1 MDKAWVLEEGIKDFS
16 KRLGRDAVF
25 TLGNGY
31 LGCRGF
37 FDEEQE
43 GAVETLGGIYM
54 AGVFGKG
61 ALKAWKGMHRE
72 LVNTPNFLW
81 TSIKIDG
88 EQLLQRPASVRR
100 FKRVLDMHRG
110 VLSREFIWKSAKTGK
125 QVKISFERFMS
136 VADIHHAGQRIR
148 IEAMGE
154 PVSIAMT
161 AGIDAGVTQHNMVT
175 TLPLPIQPGRPQLEV
190 LDVGDDTISAKVFTL
205 PDGVAIHEGQALSFS
220 YSGTNAVRIGADS
233 TDKRVGT
240 HITKK
245 IDGDGFLEMTKVVT
259 FYTSRDGDAPAL
271 LEEEMAKAADYDTLL
286 ERHVAKWAE
295 KWESADVRI
304 DGAQDD
310 QQALRYN
317 LFQLMQAAP
326 EHDSRVSLGARG
338 LSGEM
343 HEGSVFWDNEI
354 FKLPFFTLTN
364 PKATQSMLRFRHRT
378 LGEAKKHAKE
388 LWFEGA
394 MYAWKSGVDGV
405 EETEVGV
412 GAYYAIHIVADIA
425 YALRQYWAMTGDDEF
440 LFKYGVEILLET
452 ARFWK
457 SRMQWNEEGGYYEI
471 RSVRG
476 PNEYDQMVHNNAYTN
491 YFAQEN
497 FKSALDAIELMRS
510 RKPDAWKKLAAKCKF
525 TADEEKAWRNVIGK
539 VLIPRG
545 KDGLILE
552 DDAYLL
558 RAPFDFKRGKTD
570 GRRVID
576 WALPLEAMPFY
587 QITKQSDVVTLVNL
601 FSDRFSEEE
610 ARQAYDFY
618 EPRTVHD
625 SSLSFA
631 PYAVL
636 AARLGRTEEAYRYFR
651 ECAYLDITDTQLNS
665 ISGVHFA
672 NLGGTWQSVVFG
684 FGGVR
689 ASLDGKVDITPHL
702 PEAWKSIAFRLHLKG
717 NVVEVVV
724 KGTDATATLVESSG
738 RPFDLSINGKKVDL

>member
-1 MDKAWVLEEGIKDFS
+1 MDKTWVLEEGIKDFS

-61 ALKAWKGMHRE
+61 ALKAWNGMHRE

-88 EQLLQRPASVRR
+88 EQLHQRPGSVKR
-100 FKRVLDMHRG
+100 FKRVLDMKRG
-110 VLSREFIWKSAKTGK
+110 VLSREFLWTSKKTGK
-125 QVKISFERFMS
+125 QVKVFFERFMS

-148 IEAMGE
+148 IEAKGE
-154 PVSIAMT
+154 PVSVAIS

-175 TLPLPIQPGRPQLEV
+175 TLPLPIQPGRPQLEPV
-190 LDVGDDTISAKVFTL
+190 ELGEDTLSCKVFTL
-205 PDGVAIHEGQALSFS
+205 PDGVGIHEGQLLSFS
-220 YSGTNAVRIGADS
+220 YSNGSGSRIAADS
-233 TDKRVGT
+233 TDKRIGT
-240 HITKK
+240 RFSAKLQ
-245 IDGDGFLEMTKVVT
+245 GDGALEMSKVVT
-259 FYTSRDGDAPAL
+259 FFTSRDGDAAAL
-271 LEEEMAKAADYDTLL
+271 LAETMAQAPDYDTLL

-295 KWESADVRI
+295 KWESADIRI

-310 QQALRYN
+310 QQAIRYN

-354 FKLPFFTLTN
+354 FKLPFFTMTN
-364 PKATQSMLRFRHRT
+364 PAATRSMLHFRHRT
-378 LGEAKKHAKE
+378 LGAAKQHAKD
-388 LWFEGA
+388 LWLDGA

-425 YALRQYWAMTGDDEF
+425 YALRQYWAMTGDDDF
-440 LFKYGVEILLET
+440 LYRYGVEIFLET

-457 SRMQWNEEGGYYEI
+457 SRMQWNAAGGYYEI

-491 YFAQEN
+491 FFAEEN
-497 FKSALDAIELMRS
+497 IKSALDAIERMKKA
-510 RKPDAWKKLAAKCKF
+510 KPAEWKKLAAKCKF
-525 TADEEKAWRNVIGK
+525 TDAEGKAWKDVVGK
-539 VLIPRG
+539 MLIPRG
-545 KDGLILE
+545 EDGLILE

-601 FSDRFSEEE
+601 FWDRFSEEE

-636 AARLGRTEEAYRYFR
+636 AARLGRVEEAYRYFR

-672 NLGGTWQSVVFG
+672 NLGGTWQATVFG

-689 ASLDGKVDITPHL
+689 VSLDGKVEIAPHL
-702 PEAWKSIAFRLHLKG
+702 PEAWKSIAFRLHVRGNVLEVVAKG
-717 NVVEVVV
+717 NEAAVS
-724 KGTDATATLVESSG
+724 LVRSSG
-738 RPFDLSINGKKVDL
+738 APVDLSVNGKAVEL